1 MNVTDTWKFFADTE
15 TGMEWPSS
23 DCYKSDVFHG
33 SEGSIYCN
41 DKRIHMFVI
50 DKLNFIGKIGGM
62 DGVLKGAVNSDIIKM
77 VFVQLMSYKGT
88 EAVTGWTVT
97 AYA

>member
-1 MNVTDTWKFFADTE
+1 MNVTDTGKFFADTE

-33 SEGSIYCN
+33 SERSVYCN

-77 VFVQLMSYKGT
+77 VFVQLMSDKGT
-88 EAVTGWTVT
+88 EAVTG
-97 AYA
+97 